1 MKNYKITDKA
11 TKSIIGV
18 VAMTPAQARRAE
30 KDFIV
35 KEAVFMTQ
43 NVIKSTSN
51 GKIYT
56 IDGFDG
62 VKVYEYPDIV
72 SKKWYRKLEYN
83 GIVGCEHPAKKKL
96 TEDIILNFIE
106 AVDDFNSKGKMRAK
120 VNADYCRKYSGTS
133 VEGIMQGLIF
143 KYEL

>member
-1 MKNYKITDKA
+1 MIFYIDNTLIIEYNKIKQKRKDARWRRVESMK
-11 TKSIIGV
+11 
-18 VAMTPAQARRAE
+18 
-30 KDFIV
+30 
-35 KEAVFMTQ
+35 Q

-51 GKIYT
+51 EKIYT
-56 IDGFDG
+56 IEGFDG

-72 SKKWYRKLEYN
+72 SRKWYRKLEYN

>member
-1 MKNYKITDKA
+1 
-11 TKSIIGV
+11 
-18 VAMTPAQARRAE
+18 
-30 KDFIV
+30 
-35 KEAVFMTQ
+35 MTQ

-51 GKIYT
+51 EKIYT

-96 TEDIILNFIE
+96 TEDIFLNFIE
-106 AVDDFNSKGKMRAK
+106 AVDDFNSKGKMYAK
-120 VNADYCRKYSGTS
+120 VNADYCRKYSSTS

>member
-1 MKNYKITDKA
+1 MIFNIDNTLIIEYNKIKQ
-11 TKSIIGV
+11 KRKG
-18 VAMTPAQARRAE
+18 ARWRRVE
-30 KDFIV
+30 I
-35 KEAVFMTQ
+35 MTQ

-51 GKIYT
+51 EKIYT

-83 GIVGCEHPAKKKL
+83 GIVGCEHPTKKKL
-96 TEDIILNFIE
+96 TEDTILNFIE
-106 AVDDFNSKGKMRAK
+106 AVDDFNSKGKIYIK
-120 VNADYCRKYSGTS
+120 LNADYCRKYTS
-133 VEGIMQGLIF
+133 TSIEGIMQGLIF

>member
-1 MKNYKITDKA
+1 MK
-11 TKSIIGV
+11 
-18 VAMTPAQARRAE
+18 
-30 KDFIV
+30 
-35 KEAVFMTQ
+35 Q
-43 NVIKSTSN
+43 NIIKSTSN
-51 GKIYT
+51 EKIYT
-56 IDGFDG
+56 VENFDN

-106 AVDDFNSKGKMRAK
+106 AVEDFNSKGKIYIK
-120 VNADYCRKYSGTS
+120 VNADYCRKYTS
-133 VEGIMQGLIF
+133 TSIDGIMQGLIF

>member
-1 MKNYKITDKA
+1 MKQN
-11 TKSIIGV
+11 
-18 VAMTPAQARRAE
+18 
-30 KDFIV
+30 IV
-35 KEAVFMTQ
+35 
-43 NVIKSTSN
+43 KSTSN

-56 IDGFDG
+56 VENFDN

-72 SKKWYRKLEYN
+72 SHKWYRKLEYN

-96 TEDIILNFIE
+96 TEDNILNFIE
-106 AVDDFNSKGKMRAK
+106 AVDDFNSKGEMYTK
-120 VNADYCRKYSGTS
+120 VNADYCRKYSSTS